1 MSVKAALFDLDGTL
15 LDTQKIYDEIN
26 QKLINIYGNKKE
38 YDFDSRKNVIGCPT
52 NIANKYLLDKFEIKL
67 SLDNF
72 TTLKNEYLI
81 EPLKNCEPM
90 EGAKE
95 ITNILKNKYNLKL
108 AVCTSSPKSLWD
120 IKINNHKKWFKENFD
135 IIITGDDKR
144 IKKGK
149 PNPDIFILAANE
161 LNVKP
166 EECIVFEDAVNGVEA
181 GLKSGAKIV
190 VALPNSYFIENIKN
204 LKYDKNKS
212 KLCILNSFN
221 DFDYSLLNIS

>member
-1 MSVKAALFDLDGTL
+1 
-15 LDTQKIYDEIN
+15 
-26 QKLINIYGNKKE
+26 
-38 YDFDSRKNVIGCPT
+38 
-52 NIANKYLLDKFEIKL
+52 
-67 SLDNF
+67 
-72 TTLKNEYLI
+72 
-81 EPLKNCEPM
+81 M

-108 AVCTSSPKSLWD
+108 AVCTSSPKSLWV